1 MVLYHFFCICPK
13 LQHNFQ
19 SVVNNFCM
27 KTRLL
32 SKILDNIFLMLS
44 VFCVSFLWIRY
55 REHNIWLILIFSS
68 LITFFICTIFHMIT
82 LYKQKKNKI
91 SSDENKKVASLTN
104 HLMFQTKQDTIKD
117 FERALLSRSLPYKKY
132 ANYLEYNDMI
142 IYPIFYKPSV
152 DDSTVLSVIL
162 SLKSKRIIPQTLVVC
177 SKNFTTS
184 AKQLCDNFS
193 EYNIALYNEKT
204 TYQVFFKPVNIEF
217 EPSPQKTAK
226 KSKKEKFWN
235 LVSIAFNKQ
244 RFKGYFFSSIV
255 LIIASYFM
263 RYNLYYLIT
272 SSILILFAIFSYFNK
287 PFNPK
292 QTNIFG
298 E

>member
-1 MVLYHFFCICPK
+1 MVLYHFFCFCPK
-13 LQHNFQ
+13 LQHNFRNI
-19 SVVNNFCM
+19 VNNFCM

-32 SKILDNIFLMLS
+32 SKILDNIFLILS
-44 VFCVSFLWIRY
+44 VFGISFLWIRY
-55 REHNIWLILIFSS
+55 NEHNIWLILFFSS
-68 LITFFICTIFHMIT
+68 LITFVVCTIFHMIAS
-82 LYKQKKNKI
+82 YKQKKNKI
-91 SSDENKKVASLTN
+91 SSDENKKVANLTT
-104 HLMFQTKQDTIKD
+104 HLMFQSKSDTIKD
-117 FERALLSRSLPYKKY
+117 FEKALSSRSLSYKKY
-132 ANYLEYNDMI
+132 ANYLVYNDML
-142 IYPIFYKPSV
+142 IYPIFYKTNV
-152 DDSTVLSVIL
+152 DDSSILQVII
-162 SLKSKRIIPQTLVVC
+162 SLKSKSVVPKTLIIC
-177 SKNFTTS
+177 SKNFTS
-184 AKQLCDNFS
+184 DAKQLCDSFS
-193 EYNIALYNEKT
+193 EYNISLYDEKM
-204 TYQVFFKPVNIEF
+204 TYQVFFKPVEIEF
-217 EPSPQKTAK
+217 KTMTTKPKK

-235 LVSIAFNKQ
+235 LVSIAFNRQ